1 VPWQGREPGGNADHL
16 AEGPWLMITDSYNAS
31 TCTTGLYS
39 SATIE
44 EFKRTTD
51 FLKTSKLKPFELKVL
66 NEVEVTG
73 LI

>member
-1 VPWQGREPGGNADHL
+1 
-16 AEGPWLMITDSYNAS
+16 MITDSYNAS